1 MATRDRTTT
10 AAGAL
15 ATAAARTV
23 ATIAVLAGTS
33 LACAA
38 EGAFSPT
45 QMDGGAGS
53 ATAITHWQIQSS
65 AKAQQS
71 GAEVSSAGYSTREWY
86 PVSGRATVMAG
97 LLENGKYENVFY
109 SDNLR
114 AVSEPE
120 SSGSLFVVPWW
131 YRSEFTLVKGGPETR
146 TLLRINGMIA
156 SADVWLNGSPVADE
170 ATVAGAYP
178 VNEIDVTRWVHAG
191 VNILALRVHPADPR
205 SSLSIGWVDWNP
217 TPPDNNMGPWRG
229 VDVVRTGPVQI
240 RFPQVT
246 PTLSLPDLPAGDSL
260 ADRSVISHAALTVK
274 AEARNLDASAHD
286 ATITGVV
293 AGISLRRTIHLA
305 PGQTQTV
312 SFSPKTDPGLDLKHP
327 QVWWPIGMGA
337 HPLYSLQM
345 TATVDDAI
353 SDRASAT
360 FGVRSVTSHLTPQG
374 YHQFVINGKPVLIR
388 GAGWAPDMFLR
399 DDPKRMEA
407 EFSYVVNLGL
417 NTIRSEGK
425 LEDARFYDLAD
436 REGIMI
442 LAGWE
447 CCDKWESWAKTGGEP
462 WDASDMKVAA
472 ASTASEAR
480 LLRSHPS
487 VIGFMIGSDNAP
499 PPAISKM
506 YVDTLHAEDWPLP
519 IIATA
524 ADYATAETGPSGM
537 KMAGPYSWI
546 PPAYWYADKL
556 GGAFGFDSEVSAG
569 ASIPLLEDLVRML
582 SPQELEALWKD
593 PKARQFHASAA
604 WSIFATIEP
613 FDSSLAKRYGPPKS
627 LEDYVA
633 KSQLENYDNV
643 RAQFEAFNARM
654 DAAKPSTGVI
664 YWMLNN
670 AWPSLHWHLY
680 DYFMNPAGAYFGAR
694 IANEPVHI
702 QYSYDTR
709 AIMLVNHTLNN
720 EHGLQATVRVHNLD
734 GGVPYERRLRDID
747 LAGNSTRQLV
757 TLPAVAGSSRVYFI
771 ELDLA
776 SAYGKP
782 ISRNVYWL
790 STQTDELD
798 WAHSNWYLTPL
809 TQYADLTPLQSL
821 PTATSEVR
829 ATMRR
834 EGAIAEVTLTVP
846 PSSKAVALFQHV
858 SIRRSAGGEPMLPI
872 MWSDNDVTLWPG
884 ESLTLTATLATSGAE
899 SSTRAT
905 QGAAT
910 PVVEVTGWNV
920 PTQSVPVAVESR
932 TADLGDDS
940 LHSIARSGYHPP
952 QQR

>member
-1 MATRDRTTT
+1 VTRNPGIRTLVM
-10 AAGAL
+10 GVV
-15 ATAAARTV
+15 V
-23 ATIAVLAGTS
+23 ALAGTS
-33 LACAA
+33 LARA
-38 EGAFSPT
+38 ESAFAPT
-45 QMDGGAGS
+45 RMDGGAGS
-53 ATAITHWQIQSS
+53 STAIAHWQIQSS
-65 AKAQQS
+65 SKAQQS
-71 GAEVSSAGYSTREWY
+71 GAEVSSAGYSTRSWF

-114 AVSEPE
+114 AVEEPD
-120 SSGSLFVVPWW
+120 SSGNLFVIPWW
-131 YRSEFTLVKGGPETR
+131 YRTEFTLVKGARETR
-146 TLLRINGMIA
+146 TLLCINGVIA
-156 SADVWLNGSPVADE
+156 SADVWLNGSPVAE
-170 ATVAGAYP
+170 QAAVAGAYP
-178 VNEIDVTRWVHAG
+178 VHEIDVTRWVHAG
-191 VNILALRVHPADPR
+191 MNTLALRVHPADPR

-229 VDVVRTGPVQI
+229 VDIVRTGPVEI

-246 PTLSLPDLPAGDSL
+246 STLSLPDLS
-260 ADRSVISHAALTVK
+260 RAALTVK
-274 AEARNLDASAHD
+274 VEARNLDASAHD

-293 AGISLRRTIHLA
+293 AGVSLRRTIHLA

-312 SFSPKTDPGLDLKHP
+312 SFSPKTDPGLDLNHP

-345 TATVDDAI
+345 AAAVDDAI

-360 FGVRSVTSHLTPQG
+360 FGIRSVSSHLTQQG
-374 YHQFVINGKPVLIR
+374 YHQFVINGKPVLVR

-407 EFSYVVNLGL
+407 EFSYIVNLGL

-436 REGIMI
+436 RDGIMI

-462 WDASDMKVAA
+462 WDASDEKVAA
-472 ASTASEAR
+472 ASMASEAR
-480 LLRSHPS
+480 LLRNHPS
-487 VIGFMIGSDNAP
+487 VIGFLIGSDNAP
-499 PPAISKM
+499 PAAIAKM
-506 YVDTLHAEDWPLP
+506 YVNTLHAEDWSLP
-519 IIATA
+519 IVA
-524 ADYATAETGPSGM
+524 AAVDQATAETGPSGM

-569 ASIPLLEDLVRML
+569 ASIPLLDDLTRML
-582 SPQELEALWKD
+582 SPQELEALWKY
-593 PKARQFHASAA
+593 PQARQFHASAA
-604 WSIFATIEP
+604 WSKFATIEP
-613 FDSSLAKRYGPPKS
+613 FDIALAKRYGPPKS
-627 LEDYVA
+627 LADYVA

-680 DYFMNPAGAYFGAR
+680 DYFLNPAGAYFGAR

-720 EHGLQATVRVHNLD
+720 EHGLQASIRVRNLD
-734 GGVPYERRLRDID
+734 GGVPYERRLQDID
-747 LAGNSTRQLV
+747 LAGNATRQLAM
-757 TLPAVAGSSRVYFI
+757 LPAVAGLSRVYFI
-771 ELDLA
+771 ELELA
-776 SAYGKP
+776 SANGKP

-798 WAHSNWYLTPL
+798 WAHSNWYLTPV
-809 TQYADLTPLQSL
+809 TRYADMTPLQSL
-821 PTATSEVR
+821 PTVTSEVR
-829 ATMRR
+829 ATMRH
-834 EGAIAEVTLTVP
+834 EGAEEIATVTLTVP
-846 PSSKAVALFQHV
+846 PSSKSVALFQHV
-858 SIRRSAGGEPMLPI
+858 SIKRSAGGELMLPI
-872 MWSDNDVTLWPG
+872 LWSDNDVTLWPG
-884 ESLTLTATLATSGAE
+884 ESLTLTAHLATSGAA
-899 SSTRAT
+899 SSARAT
-905 QGAAT
+905 PGAGT
-910 PVVEVTGWNV
+910 PVVEVSGWNV

-932 TADLGDDS
+932 TAAS
-940 LHSIARSGYHPP
+940 QEKNH
-952 QQR
+952 